1 MEVGEYAFDV
11 PYGNSWILVHFR
23 VEDRPDDLGLLQM
36 LEQGE
41 LREAEIMSDVYD
53 YEMDLSVTGVM
64 MLEPTKKVMK
74 KPTYKVTKK

>member
-1 MEVGEYAFDV
+1 M
-11 PYGNSWILVHFR
+11 HFR

-41 LREAEIMSDVYD
+41 LREAETMSDVYD

-64 MLEPTKKVMK
+64 SQDALF
-74 KPTYKVTKK
+74 